1 MSSIDLPNPGVVA
14 RTARTYAV
22 DLAERVLA
30 TFVVS
35 AAGVAVAAGP
45 ADMFHASFWETVA
58 AAGVAAAGSLVKGI
72 AARAFGSR
80 DSASL
85 AKSV

>member
-1 MSSIDLPNPGVVA
+1 MPSIDFPDGVPVPLIK
-14 RTARTYAV
+14 TAATYAV

-58 AAGVAAAGSLVKGI
+58 AAGIAAAGSLAKGVL
-72 AARAFGSR
+72 ARAVG
-80 DSASL
+80 DKNSASL
-85 AKSV
+85 TN

>member
-1 MSSIDLPNPGVVA
+1 MTSIDFPNPGAVA
-14 RTARTYAV
+14 RTVRTYAV

-45 ADMFHASFWETVA
+45 ADMFHASFWEGVA
-58 AAGVAAAGSLVKGI
+58 AAGIAAAGSLVKGVF
-72 AARAFGSR
+72 ARAVG
-80 DSASL
+80 DKNSAGL
-85 AKSV
+85 TK